1 MPNPADNLKI
11 IGWREWVK
19 LPDIG
24 IKRVKAKIDTGALSS
39 SLHAFDIE
47 LQEHLEV
54 PMVKFK
60 VQPIQKDRSQ
70 VIEAS
75 APVHE
80 FRKVRSSNG
89 QTTTRPV
96 IQTTVEIFSI
106 RYQIDVTL
114 FDRTKMGFRMLI
126 GREALR
132 KRFVVDSNKSYCGG
146 KPKKKKKR
154 E

>member
-1 MPNPADNLKI
+1 MPNQADNLKI

-47 LQEHLEV
+47 LQDHLKV